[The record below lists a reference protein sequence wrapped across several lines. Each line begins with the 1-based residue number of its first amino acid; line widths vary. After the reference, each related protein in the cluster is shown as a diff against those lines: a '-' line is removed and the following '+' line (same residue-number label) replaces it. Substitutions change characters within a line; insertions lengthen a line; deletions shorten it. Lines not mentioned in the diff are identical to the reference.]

1 MTITHTTAPRP
12 EVIVSSMFADAVD
25 IAKAIIKSGKAIIEV
40 SYNTKA
46 SLYIGLRGEG
56 YDGGIGINQNICE
69 DLKYLESKEF
79 SYFDY
84 TTRTN
89 HYLKLTKKQ
98 RFEAIQ
104 KHVEAVLSKNFPAIG
119 ESLESLEVVY
129 YETTALKQAIAQ

>member
-1 MTITHTTAPRP
+1 
-12 EVIVSSMFADAVD
+12 MFADATE
-25 IAKAIIKSGKAIIEV
+25 IAMAIIKSGKAIIEV

-56 YDGGIGINQNICE
+56 YDGGIGINQNVCE
-69 DLKYLESKEF
+69 DLKYLVKKEH

-104 KHVEAVLSKNFPAIG
+104 KHVEAVINTYFTAIG

>member
-12 EVIVSSMFADAVD
+12 EVIVSSMFAEVSD
-25 IAKAIIKSGKAIIEV
+25 IAKAIINSGKAIIEV

-56 YDGGIGINQNICE
+56 YEGGIGINQNVCE
-69 DLKYLESKEF
+69 DLKYLVQKEH

-89 HYLKLTKKQ
+89 HYLKVTKKQ

-104 KHVEAVLSKNFPAIG
+104 KHVEAVINTYFTAITQ
-119 ESLESLEVVY
+119 SLETLEVVY
-129 YETTALKQAIAQ
+129 YETTALKQAMAQ

>member
-69 DLKYLESKEF
+69 DFKVF
-79 SYFDY
+79 G
-84 TTRTN
+84 
-89 HYLKLTKKQ
+89 KQ
-98 RFEAIQ
+98 R
-104 KHVEAVLSKNFPAIG
+104 V
-119 ESLESLEVVY
+119 
-129 YETTALKQAIAQ
+129 

>member
-56 YDGGIGINQNICE
+56 YDGGIGINQNVCE

-84 TTRTN
+84 KTHTS
-89 HYLKLTKKQ
+89 HYLKFTKKQ

-104 KHVEAVLSKNFPAIG
+104 KHVEAVLSKHFPAIG
-119 ESLESLEVVY
+119 DSLESLEVVY
-129 YETTALKQAIAQ
+129 YETQALKQAAAQ